1 MTNIETLWIEP
12 EGEDECRLALDLVSG
27 SKRPARL
34 WFFVHG
40 LNSTRRGD
48 KARYIAKH
56 IIERGEAFASLDLT
70 GHGES
75 DGDLR
80 GLTLSRNIRDLSRGL
95 GFAKQH
101 SGPYSAVYLVGS
113 SMGGLTAAWYS
124 ARSPGVVRANILIAP
139 AFEMAGR
146 FLLGLGPEKSQRFR
160 SERVIHL
167 DTEYASFDLDYGFV
181 EDESRYS
188 VSELVERLQ
197 TPTLVVH
204 GSNDESVP
212 CQLSRR
218 FAAKSQVVKFIE
230 VDGGDHRLTNHKE
243 LLVEEM
249 IEFVNELDRKAK
261 VEHLH

>member
-1 MTNIETLWIEP
+1 VTDIQTLWIEP
-12 EGEDECRLALDLVSG
+12 EKKDECRLAVDLATG

-48 KARYIAKH
+48 KARYIAEH
-56 IIERGEAFASLDLT
+56 IVGRRESFASLDLT

-80 GLTLSRNIRDLSRGL
+80 ELTLSRNIRDLERGL
-95 GFAKQH
+95 DFVKRR

-113 SMGGLTAAWYS
+113 SMGGITGAWY
-124 ARSPGVVRANILIAP
+124 AAQSPGVVRANILMAP

-146 FLLGLGPEKSQRFR
+146 LLLALGPDKSKRFR
-160 SERVIHL
+160 SERVIRL
-167 DTEYASFDLDYGFV
+167 DTDSASFDLDYGFV
-181 EDESRYS
+181 EDESRYPIS
-188 VSELVERLQ
+188 RLVERLQ
-197 TPTLVVH
+197 TPTLIIH
-204 GSNDESVP
+204 GSDDESVP

-230 VDGGDHRLTNHKE
+230 VDGGDHRLTKHKE

-249 IEFVNELDRKAK
+249 MGFVEDLDRETK
-261 VEHLH
+261 VEYLH

>member
-1 MTNIETLWIEP
+1 VPDIQTHWIEP
-12 EGEDECRLALDLVSG
+12 GESDESRLAIDLVTG
-27 SKRPARL
+27 TKRPARL

-48 KARYIAKH
+48 KARYIAEQ
-56 IIERGEAFASLDLT
+56 IIGREEAFASLDLT

-80 GLTLSRNIRDLSRGL
+80 GLTLSRNIHDVGRGL
-95 GFAKQH
+95 DYVKQR

-113 SMGGLTAAWYS
+113 SMGGITGAWYS
-124 ARSPGVVRANILIAP
+124 ANRPGVVRANILIAP

-146 FLLGLGPEKSQRFR
+146 LLLGLGPKKSQRFR

-181 EDESRYS
+181 EDESRYP
-188 VSELVERLQ
+188 VSKLVERLQ
-197 TPTLVVH
+197 TPTLIVH

-218 FAAKSQVVKFIE
+218 FAAKSKVVKFIE
-230 VDGGDHRLTNHKE
+230 IEGGDHRLTDHKE
-243 LLVEEM
+243 LLFEEM
-249 IEFVNELDRKAK
+249 IEFVKELESDNKI
-261 VEHLH
+261 EHLH